1 MAVLFLLPAGVL
13 WGLGWMRGRAAC
25 DQFDYHIK
33 AILEFAS
40 DLPRPD
46 LRNYASATTPGYH
59 LLMAAVERAT
69 GAGALGLQI
78 SASVFTLGLLGL
90 CGWLIGRA
98 GALRGWRWREL
109 AALGL
114 PIVASPYVFTSGV
127 WLLPDNAGW
136 LVVVAVLA
144 VSGAFVGTH
153 WRGAWSVGIGCVL
166 LVLTV
171 LVRQSHLWVAA
182 PFVTAAWLSPT
193 GEDEGCLASALRAP
207 GGRIGM
213 TSAAGFACVPA
224 VAVLG
229 WFAALWHGL
238 TPPSFQGQH
247 EHGVNATTPAFF
259 LALVGVFSPFFA
271 AWWWPGM
278 VRLWR
283 GARWA
288 TFGAAAFGLA
298 AAALPAT
305 TYLYEPRASGL
316 WQVVRAMESRGIA
329 YIGGR
334 TSILI
339 LVLATI
345 GAPMLAAWLAIVEGK
360 RRWIIGCA
368 IAAFVA
374 SQCANA
380 NCWQRYHE
388 PLILILFAL
397 MAAGS
402 ARPEREPGTVR
413 FVRWA
418 GPVALGALLAAVLV
432 YGLLTGRD
440 PTLPNP

>member
-1 MAVLFLLPAGVL
+1 
-13 WGLGWMRGRAAC
+13 
-25 DQFDYHIK
+25 
-33 AILEFAS
+33 
-40 DLPRPD
+40 
-46 LRNYASATTPGYH
+46 
-59 LLMAAVERAT
+59 
-69 GAGALGLQI
+69 
-78 SASVFTLGLLGL
+78 
-90 CGWLIGRA
+90 
-98 GALRGWRWREL
+98 
-109 AALGL
+109 
-114 PIVASPYVFTSGV
+114 
-127 WLLPDNAGW
+127 
-136 LVVVAVLA
+136 
-144 VSGAFVGTH
+144 
-153 WRGAWSVGIGCVL
+153 
-166 LVLTV
+166 
-171 LVRQSHLWVAA
+171 
-182 PFVTAAWLSPT
+182 
-193 GEDEGCLASALRAP
+193 
-207 GGRIGM
+207 
-213 TSAAGFACVPA
+213 
-224 VAVLG
+224 
-229 WFAALWHGL
+229 
-238 TPPSFQGQH
+238 
-247 EHGVNATTPAFF
+247 VNATTPAFF

-288 TFGAAAFGLA
+288 TFGAAALGLA